1 MQKNNL
7 CDRRFVRR
15 STCVEQMTDIIGIAK
30 RENNNRRGFL
40 IVNRSQAKHIAAD
53 PCETLRLFGALT
65 DKVKETYRDIP
76 AGKLLTVG
84 FAETATA
91 IGAAVAVGTGSR
103 YIQTTRENVPGCE
116 FLYFSEEHSHATEQR
131 LVRSGSDTL
140 MGGVERVL
148 LVDDE
153 ITTGKTILNIID
165 VIMREF
171 PTVKRFSA
179 VSLLNGMT
187 PEHEHIFAQRGID
200 ILYLHKLDNSGYEQL
215 VRDIP
220 TDGLYVQPDISTPK
234 VQLTRFDAG
243 DFPDARKPL
252 DGGEYGRVCGE
263 LCAGIAGR
271 FGFSEGESAVV
282 IGTEEFMYPAI
293 VLADELKKRGIAAV
307 SHSATRSPI
316 AVSCDPSY
324 PLHMR
329 YELPSFYERERRTFI
344 YDLKKYDRAVI
355 LTDSRDIPGE
365 AENALV
371 NALASAG
378 NERVYLGRC
387 SF

>member
-1 MQKNNL
+1 M
-7 CDRRFVRR
+7 DTFI
-15 STCVEQMTDIIGIAK
+15 SIAK

-53 PCETLRLFGALT
+53 PCEALRLFGALT
-65 DKVKETYRDIP
+65 DKVRETYRGISP
-76 AGKLLTVG
+76 EKLLTVG

-91 IGAAVAVGTGSR
+91 IGAAVASGTGSR

-165 VIMREF
+165 VLRREF
-171 PTVKRFSA
+171 PAVTKFSA

-187 PEHEHIFAQRGID
+187 AEHEHIFAQRGID
-200 ILYLHKLDNSGYEQL
+200 ILYLHKLDNSGYEQA

-220 TDGLYVQPDISTPK
+220 ADGLYVQPDISTPK

-243 DFPDARKPL
+243 EFPDARKPL
-252 DGGEYGRVCGE
+252 DGGEYGCVCGS
-263 LCAGIAGR
+263 LCADIADR
-271 FGFSEGESAVV
+271 LGFASGETAVV

-293 VLADELKKRGIAAV
+293 VLADELKKRGITAV
-307 SHSATRSPI
+307 SHSTTRSPI
-316 AVSCDPSY
+316 AVSSDTSY
-324 PLHMR
+324 PLHRR

-371 NALASAG
+371 NALVSAG

-387 SF
+387 SS